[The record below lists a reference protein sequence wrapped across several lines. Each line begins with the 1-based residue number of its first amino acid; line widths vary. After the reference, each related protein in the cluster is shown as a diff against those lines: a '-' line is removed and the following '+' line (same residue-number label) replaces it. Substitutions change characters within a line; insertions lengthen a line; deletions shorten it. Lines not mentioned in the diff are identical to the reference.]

1 LYSWKKTLNKQQA
14 IVIIKEYF
22 AMSMT
27 RLHPA
32 IISLATL
39 FFLSGV
45 ISVQAEG
52 VDKSEYKI
60 TGYTFDKDAV
70 SESDSGLLF
79 ETSRFKPLM
88 ITNSTSDVFGEDPFA
103 SSFTSQVTGTAPHG
117 WAVAAEYL
125 PTPNLAFH
133 GAIGVTSAA
142 WDANSESELQSSWE
156 ANIGVVY
163 NFFNSLAYEVHFG
176 YMDTGDLFQQVDTYS
191 EVESILMIS
200 NQLTL
205 SF

>member
-1 LYSWKKTLNKQQA
+1 MKFVRVHLPLIA
-14 IVIIKEYF
+14 
-22 AMSMT
+22 
-27 RLHPA
+27 
-32 IISLATL
+32 LATL
-39 FFLSGV
+39 LIIAGASAA
-45 ISVQAEG
+45 QAQG
-52 VDKSEYKI
+52 LDNSEYKI
-60 TGYTFDKDAV
+60 TGYTFDSDAV
-70 SESDSGLLF
+70 SESESGLLF

-88 ITNSTSDVFGEDPFA
+88 ITSSTADVFGEDPFGT
-103 SSFTSQVTGTAPHG
+103 SFSAQATGTAPHG

-133 GAIGVTSAA
+133 GAIGVTSVA
-142 WDANSESELQSSWE
+142 WDAQSEGELQSSWE

-163 NFFNSLAYEVHFG
+163 NFFNSLSYEVHFG
-176 YMDTGDLFQQVDTYS
+176 YMDTGDLFQEVDTYS

>member
-1 LYSWKKTLNKQQA
+1 MN
-14 IVIIKEYF
+14 IVR
-22 AMSMT
+22 AHLPST
-27 RLHPA
+27 A
-32 IISLATL
+32 LAAL
-39 FFLSGV
+39 LILAGV
-45 ISVQAEG
+45 VCVQAEG
-52 VDKSEYKI
+52 LGNSEYKI
-60 TGYTFDKDAV
+60 TGYTFDSDAV
-70 SESDSGLLF
+70 SESESGLLF

-88 ITNSTSDVFGEDPFA
+88 ITSSTTDVFGEDPFGTSF
-103 SSFTSQVTGTAPHG
+103 SSQATGTAPHG

-133 GAIGVTSAA
+133 GAIGVTSVA
-142 WDANSESELQSSWE
+142 WDDQSANELQSSWE

-176 YMDTGDLFQQVDTYS
+176 YMDTGDLFQGVDTYS

>member
-1 LYSWKKTLNKQQA
+1 MDNNRFHLR
-14 IVIIKEYF
+14 II
-22 AMSMT
+22 A
-27 RLHPA
+27 
-32 IISLATL
+32 LATVL
-39 FFLSGV
+39 FLIGAT
-45 ISVQAEG
+45 SVQAEG
-52 VDKSEYKI
+52 IDNSEYKI

-88 ITNSTSDVFGEDPFA
+88 ITNSTSDVFGEDPFGT
-103 SSFTSQVTGTAPHG
+103 SFSSQVTGTAPHG
-117 WAVAAEYL
+117 WAIAAEYL

-133 GAIGVTSAA
+133 GAIGITSAA
-142 WDANSESELQSSWE
+142 WDANSETDLQSSWE

-176 YMDTGDLFQQVDTYS
+176 YMDTGDLFQEVDTYS

>member
-1 LYSWKKTLNKQQA
+1 MK
-14 IVIIKEYF
+14 IVRVHLLLTALAALLVF
-22 AMSMT
+22 A
-27 RLHPA
+27 
-32 IISLATL
+32 
-39 FFLSGV
+39 GV
-45 ISVQAEG
+45 VSVQAEG
-52 VDKSEYKI
+52 LDNSEYKI
-60 TGYTFDKDAV
+60 TGYTFDSDAV
-70 SESDSGLLF
+70 SESESGLLF

-88 ITNSTSDVFGEDPFA
+88 ITSSTTDVFGEDPFG
-103 SSFTSQVTGTAPHG
+103 SSFSSQATGTAPHG

-133 GAIGVTSAA
+133 GAIGVTSVA
-142 WDANSESELQSSWE
+142 WDDQSADELQSSWE

-176 YMDTGDLFQQVDTYS
+176 YMDTGDLFQEIDTYS

>member
-1 LYSWKKTLNKQQA
+1 MKHNRFHLP
-14 IVIIKEYF
+14 II
-22 AMSMT
+22 A
-27 RLHPA
+27 LA
-32 IISLATL
+32 ATL
-39 FFLSGV
+39 YFTGV
-45 ISVQAEG
+45 VSVQADG
-52 VDKSEYKI
+52 IDKSEYKI

-70 SESDSGLLF
+70 SESESGLLF
-79 ETSRFKPLM
+79 ETSRFRPLM
-88 ITNSTSDVFGEDPFA
+88 ITSSTSDVFGDDPFGT
-103 SSFTSQVTGTAPHG
+103 SFSAQATGSAPHG
-117 WAVAAEYL
+117 WAIAAEYL

-133 GAIGVTSAA
+133 GAIGITSAA
-142 WDANSESELQSSWE
+142 WDAKSENELQSSWE

-176 YMDTGDLFQQVDTYS
+176 YMDTGDLFQEVDTYS

>member
-1 LYSWKKTLNKQQA
+1 MQVF
-14 IVIIKEYF
+14 VIIKDAAIMIRYRF
-22 AMSMT
+22 HLPIIT
-27 RLHPA
+27 LA
-32 IISLATL
+32 IIL
-39 FFLSGV
+39 FITGV
-45 ISVQAEG
+45 VSAQAEG
-52 VDKSEYKI
+52 IDNSEYKI

-70 SESDSGLLF
+70 SESESGLLF
-79 ETSRFKPLM
+79 ETSRFRPLM
-88 ITNSTSDVFGEDPFA
+88 ITSSASDVFGDDPFGTSF
-103 SSFTSQVTGTAPHG
+103 SSQATGTAPHG
-117 WAVAAEYL
+117 WAIAAEYL

-133 GAIGVTSAA
+133 GAIGITSAA
-142 WDANSESELQSSWE
+142 WDAQSESDLQSSWE

-176 YMDTGDLFQQVDTYS
+176 YMDTGDLFQEVDTYS